1 MHEILKR
8 VAPDFINNIR
18 ELNRRE
24 LKKIM
29 SETVC
34 HCKIRENA
42 EIIAKILDYDIE
54 GKIAEDIVEVVR
66 CEDCVHSIKKDY
78 GGVISYEYLCT
89 LKSSV
94 THLEE
99 HEANYFCADGDN
111 KNKKGNETNE

>member
-18 ELNRRE
+18 ELNKKE

-34 HCKIRENA
+34 HCKIKKNA

-54 GKIAEDIVEVVR
+54 GKIADDIVEVVR
-66 CEDCVHSIKKDY
+66 CQNCKHSIEH
-78 GGVISYEYLCT
+78 GGIISHKYLCT
-89 LKSSV
+89 LKSSI

-99 HEANYFCADGDN
+99 HEAYYFCADGDN
-111 KNKKGNETNE
+111 KNKKGNETNG